1 MKKPDKQQQEL
12 TRNQAN
18 ETLALQLLACAQQ
31 TQAEH
36 PEETTDAF
44 EAILEAYARDP
55 ERWDGL
61 E

>member
-1 MKKPDKQQQEL
+1 MKPENHQEQQLVGE
-12 TRNQAN
+12 RPNA
-18 ETLALQLLACAQQ
+18 TLALQLLATTQQ
-31 TQAEH
+31 CQAEH
-36 PEETTDAF
+36 PEETTDSF